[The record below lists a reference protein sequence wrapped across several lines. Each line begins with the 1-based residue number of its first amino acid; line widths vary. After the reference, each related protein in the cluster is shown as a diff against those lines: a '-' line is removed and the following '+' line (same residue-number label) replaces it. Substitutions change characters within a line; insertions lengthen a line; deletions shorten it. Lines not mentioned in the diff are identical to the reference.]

1 MRRYLLA
8 INLWSFIMGS
18 KSKSAAL
25 KVLLAILFNSTRK
38 NKGGRA
44 KCPHSMQNKHLEHP
58 EDSILN
64 GDLSVL
70 DWFSAD
76 STISVKM
83 DGAPAIVWGRN
94 PATGKFFVGTKSVF
108 NKVKIKINHSHE
120 EIDANHEGKV
130 ADVLHLCF
138 DHLPR
143 TNAIYQG
150 DFIGAGSSDTYR
162 PNTITYKFPEVI
174 TQDLII
180 APHTIY
186 SGGDDLRNVSAAP
199 LQQKLRSTDQC
210 LFVQPEVSL
219 NPYREDLE
227 DVCKFAKQMSTLCEF
242 VSDKKASQIKKEIN
256 ACIREER
263 IVNEDEIAEKCDCD
277 KNLIRLWKLVK
288 SIKDDLFLFIH
299 EEDEIE
305 CELWGLSSFHEGYVI
320 NNEFGMFKVVDRE
333 TFSHA
338 NFVMAK
344 NWVK

>member
-1 MRRYLLA
+1 MRRSLMA

-25 KVLLAILFNSTRK
+25 KVLLAILFRSTRN

-58 EDSILN
+58 EDQILTGN
-64 GDLSVL
+64 LSVL

-76 STISVKM
+76 STISVKI

-94 PATGKFFVGTKSVF
+94 PANGKFFVGTKSVF

-150 DFIGAGSSDTYR
+150 DFIGAGGSDTYR
-162 PNTITYKFPEVI
+162 PNTITYKFPNVI
-174 TQDLII
+174 LQDLII

-186 SGGDDLRNVSAAP
+186 GGGDDLRNVSAAP
-199 LQQKLRSTDQC
+199 LCSKLISTKHC
-210 LFVQPEVSL
+210 LFVQPSVEL
-219 NPYREDLE
+219 NPYRDDLE

-242 VSDKKASQIKKEIN
+242 VSDRIASQIKKEIN
-256 ACIREER
+256 ACIREQR
-263 IVNEDEIAEKCDCD
+263 IICEDEIAEKCDCD

-299 EEDEIE
+299 YQDDIE
-305 CELWGLSSFHEGYVI
+305 CYIGEEQSFHEGYVI
-320 NNEFGMFKVVDRE
+320 TNEFGMFKVVDRE

-344 NWVK
+344 SW